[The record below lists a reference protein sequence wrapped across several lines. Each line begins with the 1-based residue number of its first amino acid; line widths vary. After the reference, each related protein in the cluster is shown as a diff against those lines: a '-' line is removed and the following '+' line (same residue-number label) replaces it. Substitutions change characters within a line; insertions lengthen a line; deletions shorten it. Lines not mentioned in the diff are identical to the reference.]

1 MTAKLVKRKI
11 KTRTIESGQDLLY
24 GKTLKEAIT
33 ILQDLQ
39 KRYEEDT
46 DYTKIYF
53 DLDYDYGYDGHPCLQ
68 IMGQREETNTEYS
81 LRTERED
88 GEKIRQAARD
98 RNEYERLKG
107 MFEGKE

>member
-1 MTAKLVKRKI
+1 MPKRQT
-11 KTRTIESGQDLLY
+11 KTRTLEDGQDLLY

-53 DLDYDYGYDGHPCLQ
+53 DIDYDYGYDGHPTFQ
-68 IMGQREETNTEYS
+68 IMGDREETNKEFAK
-81 LRTERED
+81 RTERED
-88 GEKIRQAARD
+88 GDKVRQAVRD

-107 MFEGKE
+107 MFEGKKC